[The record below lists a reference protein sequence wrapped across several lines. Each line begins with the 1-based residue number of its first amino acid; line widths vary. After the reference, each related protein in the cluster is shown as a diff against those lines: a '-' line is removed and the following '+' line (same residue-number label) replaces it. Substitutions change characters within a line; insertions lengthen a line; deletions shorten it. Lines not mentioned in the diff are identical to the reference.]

1 MYYVY
6 FPEMYMKYHDMK
18 KSSSSSVDDNVK
30 KSSASSIDDNVFA
43 PSLNKGYKRSLS
55 TCKDTP
61 CMKAKSRKW
70 IGESN
75 ITTPTNEPIQRVS
88 VKPNNDIKY
97 STEPRISSEQCITLK
112 DVSLLPA
119 RYSRFV
125 VVNNFI
131 TFLF

>member
-1 MYYVY
+1 
-6 FPEMYMKYHDMK
+6 MKYHDM
-18 KSSSSSVDDNVK
+18 K

-55 TCKDTP
+55 TGKDTP
-61 CMKAKSRKW
+61 CMKDKSRKW
-70 IGESN
+70 IRESN

-97 STEPRISSEQCITLK
+97 STEVTEPLISSEQCITLK

-119 RYSRFV
+119 RYMYSTV
-125 VVNNFI
+125 G
-131 TFLF
+131 LW

>member
-1 MYYVY
+1 
-6 FPEMYMKYHDMK
+6 MKYHDMK

-55 TCKDTP
+55 TGKDTP
-61 CMKAKSRKW
+61 CLKAKSRKW
-70 IGESN
+70 IRESN

-88 VKPNNDIKY
+88 VKNNDMKY
-97 STEPRISSEQCITLK
+97 STEPLISSEQCITLK

>member
-1 MYYVY
+1 
-6 FPEMYMKYHDMK
+6 MKYHDMK
-18 KSSSSSVDDNVK
+18 KSGSSSIDDNVK
-30 KSSASSIDDNVFA
+30 KPSASSIDDNVFA
-43 PSLNKGYKRSLS
+43 PFLNKGYKRSLS
-55 TCKDTP
+55 TGKDTP
-61 CMKAKSRKW
+61 CLKAKSRKW
-70 IGESN
+70 IKENN

-88 VKPNNDIKY
+88 VKNNDMKY
-97 STEPRISSEQCITLK
+97 STEPLISSEQCITLK